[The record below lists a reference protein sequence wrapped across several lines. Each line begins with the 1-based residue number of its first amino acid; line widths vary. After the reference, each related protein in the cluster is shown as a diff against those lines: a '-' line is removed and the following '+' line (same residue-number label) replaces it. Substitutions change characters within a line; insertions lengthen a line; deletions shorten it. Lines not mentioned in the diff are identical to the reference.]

1 MDRQKIYK
9 KYDKLIFV
17 SEENQKDFEQVYG
30 KNKKSEV
37 VRNYLDYNKVIAKSE
52 QDEELPFEQNDI
64 NLVTVC
70 RLVEQK
76 AIDRFI
82 KVHSK
87 LENEGIHSKVY
98 IVGDGQIRYNLQ
110 KQIDSLNETENFY
123 LIGPRENPYPYI
135 KYADYFCLLS
145 YYEGYGMVLD
155 EAKILQKPVIIT
167 DTAAKESIQNYDK
180 AIVLDNTEKGIYEGL
195 KKVLNSDNIISM
207 QIEEKTKL
215 ENAEEY
221 YDNII
226 RKIKGIFEF

>member
-1 MDRQKIYK
+1 M
-9 KYDKLIFV
+9 
-17 SEENQKDFEQVYG
+17 
-30 KNKKSEV
+30 
-37 VRNYLDYNKVIAKSE
+37 
-52 QDEELPFEQNDI
+52 
-64 NLVTVC
+64 
-70 RLVEQK
+70 
-76 AIDRFI
+76 
-82 KVHSK
+82 
-87 LENEGIHSKVY
+87 
-98 IVGDGQIRYNLQ
+98 
-110 KQIDSLNETENFY
+110 
-123 LIGPRENPYPYI
+123 IGPRENPYPYI